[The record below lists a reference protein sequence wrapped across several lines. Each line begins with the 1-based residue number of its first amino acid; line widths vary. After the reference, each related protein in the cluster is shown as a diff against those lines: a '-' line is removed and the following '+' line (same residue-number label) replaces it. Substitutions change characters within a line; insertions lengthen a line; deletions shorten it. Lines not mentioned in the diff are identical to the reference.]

1 MIPSTVP
8 AAAWL
13 FLKILTLL
21 GIAVYVVFSGVMV
34 RQERLMGDVLEESF
48 EPILRM
54 LTYIHLALSI
64 AVFFLAVVIL

>member
-1 MIPSTVP
+1 MIPLTVP

-13 FLKILTLL
+13 FLKVLTLL

-34 RQERLMGDVLEESF
+34 RQERLMANVLEESF

-54 LTYIHLALSI
+54 LTYVHLALSI